1 MCGLAFTHNA
11 DVIELTNRL
20 QHRGPDNTGKWEYN
34 GIELGHTRLS
44 IIDLSSASN
53 QPLITD
59 RYVMSFVGEV
69 YNFKELFSYLNVN
82 DDLADHTLPGDS
94 IVLIKY
100 FQKYGIEKTLRDI
113 NGMFAIVLYDKI
125 ENKVH
130 LICDRFGQKSIYY
143 YHDNQIF
150 AAASCPS
157 ALLHLKEKWQIS
169 EQGLTSYWKLGATMC
184 DSIWDGIKRVYA
196 SEIVSYDIKT
206 KRISTSRYW
215 QPEYKPNEDIRELI
229 IDSIKKVK
237 VADVPVYIF
246 LSGGIDSSVV
256 ASQGFQHA
264 VHMDG
269 PELRYAE
276 QVAQRFGINLHVVSP
291 GKFDAVECMTDY
303 VQKCGEPSMAALI
316 PYIVSRETSKLCKV
330 AVSANG
336 ADELFFGYD
345 RTTEHITHGQLDHI
359 FRSNI
364 TNWNYPTSAMLC
376 EPRMSA
382 GRWLEL
388 TTYVQHDLNKT
399 LDFASMAHGLEVR
412 APFLDHRLV
421 EAALSVQKEK
431 IGRKALLKDML
442 RGMGFNDQF
451 LNRPKM
457 GFTLYQKPTNYDVD
471 GAYVWCVKNGW
482 LKDAKRSPRDNQY
495 LKASAFSFK
504 VWWDTFKEKI
514 A

>member
-1 MCGLAFTHNA
+1 MCGLAFSINN
-11 DVIELTNRL
+11 DVSLITDKLK
-20 QHRGPDNTGKWEYN
+20 HRGPDNTGRWRN
-34 GIELGHTRLS
+34 DCVDVGHTRLS
-44 IIDLSSASN
+44 ILDLSANGN
-53 QPLITD
+53 QPLQTE
-59 RYVMSFVGEV
+59 RYVMSFVGEI
-69 YNFKELFSYLNVN
+69 YSYKEMFSYLNAN

-94 IVLIKY
+94 QVLIRY
-100 FQKYGIEKTLRDI
+100 FQKFGIDKTLRDI

-143 YHDNQIF
+143 YHDNEIF

-169 EQGLTSYWKLGATMC
+169 EQGLASYWKLGATM
-184 DSIWDGIKRVYA
+184 DNSIWDGITRVYA
-196 SEIVSYDIKT
+196 AERVTYNT
-206 KRISTSRYW
+206 STRLVTTERYW
-215 QPEYKPNEDIRELI
+215 QPEYKPHEDLRELI

-256 ASQGFQHA
+256 ASQGFAHA

-269 PELRYAE
+269 KEFEYAE
-276 QVAQRFGINLHVVSP
+276 QVAQRFCINLHVVSP
-291 GKFDAVECMTDY
+291 GKFDGVECMTDY
-303 VQKCGEPSMAALI
+303 VSKCGEPSAAALI

-345 RTTEHITHGQLDHI
+345 RMSDEVSTNQYFHI
-359 FRSNI
+359 FRNGFDYIQNDISCDERL
-364 TNWNYPTSAMLC
+364 S
-376 EPRMSA
+376 S

-388 TTYVQHDLNKT
+388 QTYVQHDLNKT

-421 EAALSVQKEK
+421 EAALSVPQAE
-431 IGRKALLKDML
+431 IGRKALLKQML
-442 RGMGFNDQF
+442 REQGFDDQF

-457 GFTLYQKPTNYDVD
+457 GFTLYQKPVNYDVD
-471 GAYVWCVKNGW
+471 AAYRWCVQHGW
-482 LKDAKRSPRDNQY
+482 LKDGKRSPRDNMY
-495 LKASAFSFK
+495 LKAAAFSFK
-504 VWWDTFKEKI
+504 VWWETYKDII

>member
-1 MCGLAFTHNA
+1 MCGIAGAIGTKAYDIA
-11 DVIELTNRL
+11 DKQR
-20 QHRGPDNTGKWEYN
+20 HRGPDNFSVNETFAHN
-34 GIELGHTRLS
+34 RLS
-44 IIDLSSASN
+44 IIDLSDAGN
-53 QPLITD
+53 QPMTEGNYELT
-59 RYVMSFVGEV
+59 FNGEI
-69 YNFKELFSYLNVN
+69 YNYKELFSYLSPH
-82 DDLADHTLPGDS
+82 DDMGNYTIPGDAR
-94 IVLIKY
+94 VFLKY
-100 FQKYGIEKTLRDI
+100 INRFGLDKALRDA
-113 NGMFAIVLYDKI
+113 NGMWAFGLKQGNIITLCV
-125 ENKVH
+125 
-130 LICDRFGQKSIYY
+130 DRLGQKPLYY
-143 YHDNQIF
+143 YHDNEIF
-150 AAASCPS
+150 AFASCPS

-169 EQGLTSYWKLGATMC
+169 EQGLASYWKLGACMS
-184 DSIWDGIKRVYA
+184 DSLWSGIKRVYA

-215 QPEYKPNEDIRELI
+215 QPYYKPKEDLRELV
-229 IDSIKKVK
+229 IDAIKKVK

-256 ASQGFQHA
+256 ASQGFSHA

-269 PELRYAE
+269 PEYKYAE
-276 QVAQRFGINLHVVSP
+276 QVAQRFGINLHTVSP
-291 GKFDAVECMTDY
+291 GQFDAVECMTDY
-303 VQKCGEPSMAALI
+303 VLKCGEPSMAALI

-345 RTTEHITHGQLDHI
+345 RTTESISSGQLQHI
-359 FRSNI
+359 FRD
-364 TNWNYPTSAMLC
+364 TNYGYTPGAIDSRL
-376 EPRMSA
+376 SQ

-388 TTYVQHDLNKT
+388 QTYVQHDLNKT

-421 EAALSVQKEK
+421 EAALSVPKEK

-471 GAYVWCVKNGW
+471 GVYQWALREGW
-482 LKDAKRSPRDNQY
+482 LQDAKRSPRDHQY
-495 LKASAFSFK
+495 LKASAFSFRI
-504 VWWDTFKEKI
+504 WWETFKHLL
-514 A
+514 